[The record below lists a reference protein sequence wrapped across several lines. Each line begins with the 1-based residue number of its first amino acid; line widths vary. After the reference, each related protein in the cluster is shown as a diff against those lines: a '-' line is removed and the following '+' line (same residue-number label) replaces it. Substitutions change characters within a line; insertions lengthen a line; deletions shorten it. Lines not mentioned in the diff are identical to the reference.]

1 VNLKSHNRREYMIP
15 EEHTVP
21 FATNGLV
28 YHRNTAPATKE
39 RWILVDGT
47 AVVTDKDR
55 ALLSD
60 PAACRTFLDNDPDR
74 FMIGSDRRGAWYAVP
89 IDGSVLLPEGYAR
102 TNLRTLYRVI
112 PDDLLGIA
120 SRALALSAF
129 YRTHRFCGVCG
140 AETNRKEDEIA
151 TVCQSCGHVFYP
163 ILNPAVIVCIR
174 RDDQILLARSPHF
187 LPVVYSIIAGFVEAG
202 ETLEHAVAREVA
214 EEVGVAI
221 DTIRYRCSQPW
232 PFPHS
237 LMVGFTASYAGGT
250 IQIDPDE
257 IEEAGWYSY
266 DSLPSLPAAGSI
278 SRILIDLV
286 VQEIARDRKSCS

>member
-1 VNLKSHNRREYMIP
+1 MIP
-15 EEHTVP
+15 QEHTVP
-21 FATNGLV
+21 FATNGLI
-28 YHRNTAPATKE
+28 YHQATTPDTKE
-39 RWILVDGT
+39 QWILVDGP
-47 AVVTDKDR
+47 AVITDKDR
-55 ALLSD
+55 TLLSD
-60 PAACRTFLDNDPDR
+60 PAACRTFLAKYPDR
-74 FMIGSDRRGAWYAVP
+74 FMIGSDSRGTWYAVP
-89 IDGSVLLPEGYAR
+89 ISGSVLLPDRYTR
-102 TNLRTLYRVI
+102 TNLRTMHGVI

-120 SRALALSAF
+120 SRAVALSTF

-140 AETNRKEDEIA
+140 AETNKKEDENA
-151 TVCQSCGHVFYP
+151 TVCPACGQAFYP
-163 ILNPAVIVCIR
+163 IINPAVIVCIR
-174 RDDQILLARSPHF
+174 RDDEILLARAPHF

-214 EEVGVAI
+214 EEVGIAI

-250 IQIDPDE
+250 IQIDPTE

-278 SRILIDLV
+278 SRILIDQV
-286 VQEIARDRKSCS
+286 VQEISRD